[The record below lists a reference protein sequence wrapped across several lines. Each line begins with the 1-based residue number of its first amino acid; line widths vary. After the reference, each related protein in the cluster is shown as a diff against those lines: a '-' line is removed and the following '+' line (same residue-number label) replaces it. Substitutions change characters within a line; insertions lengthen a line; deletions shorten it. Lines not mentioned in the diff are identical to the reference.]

1 MAQDA
6 ADGEAGV
13 FGIAAVGGIRGVCG
27 EGARLV
33 LQFIHS
39 DSHSHSYAYTYTYTY
54 TYASRMQVGTAAFR
68 EALRQMA
75 FVTAHGT

>member
-6 ADGEAGV
+6 ADGEAGA

-33 LQFIHS
+33 LQFIHI
-39 DSHSHSYAYTYTYTY
+39 HSYAY